1 MWSEEQDAT
10 LIKLWEE
17 GKSASTIAAAIGGTI
32 TRNSVIGRAHRLRQK
47 GINLKEHERP
57 KGSRIPSRRP
67 RERIIKLVYSRP
79 KPKPLAD
86 TLEGSVPF
94 DERTGCKWP
103 VTQEGPH
110 RFCNRTPG
118 DGSPYCEGHA
128 VRAYLPR
135 GMKRTKYEVP
145 FQ

>member
-67 RERIIKLVYSRP
+67 RERIIKPVYSRP

-86 TLEGSVPF
+86 TLEGSVPLN
-94 DERTGCKWP
+94 ERTGCMWP

-110 RFCNRTPG
+110 RFCNRQKSAH
-118 DGSPYCEGHA
+118 SPYCEGHA
-128 VRAYLPR
+128 VRAYQPAKARL
-135 GMKRTKYEVP
+135 GKYEVP